1 MLIFALPTSTFAQS
15 NSNGISVTNYYVSPT
30 GNDLNPGTL
39 DQPFATIQ
47 KAANVATEGSTIYI
61 RGGVY
66 NQKFV
71 SLILVPQAHPLLF
84 KVIKMKKSF
93 SMVLKSS

>member
-1 MLIFALPTSTFAQS
+1 MKYQTIFPSLKKSLFIFILSFSMLIFALPTSTFAQS

-66 NQKFV
+66 NQ
-71 SLILVPQAHPLLF
+71 
-84 KVIKMKKSF
+84 
-93 SMVLKSS
+93 